1 MPIATPPACVPP
13 AHKPAT
19 RTIHYT
25 AACTVDDAM
34 VGILRK
40 AKGRRGARIGTVNM
54 IHPDAGEFIRSRR
67 RDGRLLREP
76 SPASSRNVILGGR
89 KRRENVDVFSCALPA
104 YRRRLNPQAMPF
116 AAPAPARLSACFV
129 AADDTSPMAHV
140 DIQVAAHHRVD
151 SAIPKT
157 ANVPID

>member
-1 MPIATPPACVPP
+1 MPIATPPACAPP
-13 AHKPAT
+13 AHRPTT
-19 RTIHYT
+19 RTIH
-25 AACTVDDAM
+25 CTVDDAM
-34 VGILRK
+34 DGILPK
-40 AKGRRGARIGTVNM
+40 VQGRRGARIGTVNM

-76 SPASSRNVILGGR
+76 SPASSRNVMLRGR

-104 YRRRLNPQAMPF
+104 YRHRHNPQAMPF

-129 AADDTSPMAHV
+129 AAHAMSPRAHV

>member
-1 MPIATPPACVPP
+1 M
-13 AHKPAT
+13 
-19 RTIHYT
+19 
-25 AACTVDDAM
+25 D
-34 VGILRK
+34 GILPK
-40 AKGRRGARIGTVNM
+40 VQGRRGARIGTVNM

-76 SPASSRNVILGGR
+76 SPASSRNVMLRGR

-104 YRRRLNPQAMPF
+104 YRHRHNPQAMPF

-129 AADDTSPMAHV
+129 AAHAMSPRAHV